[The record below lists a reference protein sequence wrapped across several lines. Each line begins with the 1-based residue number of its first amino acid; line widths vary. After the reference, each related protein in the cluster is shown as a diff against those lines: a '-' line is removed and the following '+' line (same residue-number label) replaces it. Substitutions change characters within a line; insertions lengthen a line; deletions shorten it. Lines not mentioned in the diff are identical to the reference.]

1 VSGGGSVVT
10 PSGGLGD
17 VALDAVYQFSFPYA
31 VDQLL
36 DANVLEIAVPAGR
49 AEVIQLDVLGED
61 LGRQLDEAVALRVLH
76 IVTSVVQ
83 GRTKNLKDMPLREII
98 TEG

>member
-49 AEVIQLDVLGED
+49 AEVVHLYVLGED
-61 LGRQLDEAVALRVLH
+61 LRRQLDEAVALRVLH